1 MGAGRDDGDE
11 TKRSYLYISIPPNAG
26 VCEIRENQM
35 HTGVRCVTFWCASK
49 IGPYPWNKWV
59 LNTLFLH

>member
-35 HTGVRCVTFWCASK
+35 HTGVQGGAMRH
-49 IGPYPWNKWV
+49 V
-59 LNTLFLH
+59 LVC